1 MVEGYLENPISAERH
16 SEKTRPRQ
24 RLKWIFSLL
33 KITIGLGLII
43 LLIISGRLNLGVIF
57 IVYRH
62 PAYFIA
68 GILCCIGAFL
78 FPIYRWWVLARIQ
91 KLPIGGFDAL
101 RFTMIGC
108 FFNTFI
114 PGSSGGDII
123 RAAYTIKS
131 CSEKK
136 PHVLTVAVAD
146 RALGLHALLIISAAA
161 MLMQPALLSHVPG
174 IQRWTGMITGLII
187 AGIVVPFWFLRKS
200 ADSVVIRLCGK
211 IVGGAE
217 AWHAALQLYRQQPGM
232 VCLAYLCSVANVMLS
247 IFLIHFMMRASGANP
262 GVLESL
268 VVAPLVILANSLPI
282 TPGGLGIAEA
292 ASASLYNLV
301 GQAGGANGM
310 MLARLIIIL
319 FSLIGLPFFLL
330 NKSSSR
336 NPVKP

>member
-1 MVEGYLENPISAERH
+1 MENPISTGRYP
-16 SEKTRPRQ
+16 EKNRPRQ
-24 RLKWIFSLL
+24 RRNRIFTLL
-33 KITIGLGLII
+33 KIAIGMGLII

-57 IVYRH
+57 VVYRH
-62 PAYFIA
+62 PAYLIA

-78 FPIYRWWVLARIQ
+78 LPIYRWWILARIQ
-91 KLPIGGFDAL
+91 KLPIDGFDAL
-101 RFTMIGC
+101 RLTMIGY

-136 PHVLTVAVAD
+136 PHVVTVAFAD

-161 MLMQPALLSHVPG
+161 LLLQPALFSHVPG

-187 AGIVVPFWFLRKS
+187 AGIVLPFWFSRKG
-200 ADSVVIRLCGK
+200 ADSAVIRLCGK
-211 IVGGAE
+211 MVGGAE
-217 AWHAALQLYRQQPGM
+217 AWHNSLQLYRQQPGM

-247 IFLIHFMMRASGANP
+247 MFLIHFMMLASGANP
-262 GVLESL
+262 DVLESL
-268 VVAPLVILANSLPI
+268 VVAPLVILVNSLPI

-310 MLARLIIIL
+310 MLARLIIIM
-319 FSLIGLPFFLL
+319 FSLMGLPFFLL
-330 NKSSSR
+330 SRSSSR
-336 NPVKP
+336 TLVKPQ